1 MHALSLQSLL
11 NWEVLPAL
19 PALELLLLGGCLVE
33 CLKVLGKDVLGGE
46 AALTLGTG
54 IVLSTAEAVCTFTRA
69 QIYHTKITSRELLR
83 FSLIGKSN

>member
-11 NWEVLPAL
+11 HGEVLSTV

-33 CLKVLGKDVLGGE
+33 CLKVLGKDVLAGE

-54 IVLSTAEAVCTFTRA
+54 IVLSTAEAICTCTRA
-69 QIYHTKITSRELLR
+69 QLYQTKIRSHEMLS
-83 FSLIGKSN
+83 FSLIRKSN